1 MFECIPECV
10 VDIVVDWSDCVG
22 ILQKFVFAMF
32 YKIEIVEHGEFLK
45 AQVPFLGASPG
56 GVK

>member
-1 MFECIPECV
+1 MFECIAECV

-32 YKIEIVEHGEFLK
+32 YKIEIV
-45 AQVPFLGASPG
+45 
-56 GVK
+56 